1 MATNGI
7 EVSDLPRY
15 DRVRVLQLAPSISD
29 IQLIDQDG
37 RPFRLS
43 QLRNKVTLIFFGFTN
58 CPDVCPM
65 ALRKLRQL
73 EEYIG
78 TDTAEIAY
86 VMISVDGERDTP
98 DVMKPYLER
107 YSPRFIGLTGL
118 PGVVKMIAKKFSAAF
133 FKGNA
138 TGKSG
143 TYAVSYSPQV
153 FLVDRHGRLRAE
165 FYNATIEAMSGSA
178 LALVNEDK
186 LPHTTN
192 LQSVP
197 LPRSTRCPRRKY

>member
-65 ALRKLRQL
+65 VLQKLRQL

-118 PGVVKMIAKKFSAAF
+118 PGVVKMIAEEIF
-133 FKGNA
+133 
-138 TGKSG
+138 
-143 TYAVSYSPQV
+143 
-153 FLVDRHGRLRAE
+153 GRL
-165 FYNATIEAMSGSA
+165 F
-178 LALVNEDK
+178 
-186 LPHTTN
+186 
-192 LQSVP
+192 
-197 LPRSTRCPRRKY
+197 